1 MIGIIMAGGKGTRL
15 APMTK
20 VINKHLLPVFDK
32 PMIYYPLT
40 TLLAAGLKEIIVI
53 TNPGDIESFR
63 LLLGSG
69 ENFDCKISFL
79 EQEEAG
85 GIPQGL
91 LLTEK
96 KYSGEKVAL
105 ILGDNLLI
113 GKGLGRDLSE
123 FSNVS
128 GSVIF
133 GSVVRDPSAYGVA
146 VLNSAGKVIDLTEK
160 PRNSLS
166 NVAIPGL
173 YFFDESCFN
182 RAASLRPSQRGEL
195 EIIDLLKSYKEDDS
209 LEVRMLERGSTW
221 LDCGN
226 PEQLHDASSLIRVL
240 QERQGLEYGNPT
252 DITIHYE

>member
-40 TLLAAGLKEIIVI
+40 TLLAAGLKEITVI

-63 LLLGSG
+63 SLLGAG
-69 ENFDCKISFL
+69 KDFDCQINYL

-91 LLTEK
+91 LLSEK
-96 KYSGEKVAL
+96 MYSGEKVAL

-123 FSNVS
+123 FMNVS

-133 GSVVRDPSAYGVA
+133 GSVVRDPQAYGVA
-146 VLNSAGKVIDLTEK
+146 VLNSAGKVINLTEK
-160 PRNSLS
+160 PKESIS
-166 NVAIPGL
+166 NIAIPGL
-173 YFFDESCFN
+173 YFFDESCFS
-182 RAASLRPSQRGEL
+182 RAASLEPSQRGEL
-195 EIIDLLKSYKEDDS
+195 EVIDLLKSYKEDGS

-252 DITIHYE
+252 DISIHHE

>member
-1 MIGIIMAGGKGTRL
+1 MAGGKGTRL

-40 TLLAAGLKEIIVI
+40 TLLAAGLKEITII
-53 TNPGDIESFR
+53 TNPGDIKSFR
-63 LLLGSG
+63 SLLGSG
-69 ENFDCKISFL
+69 KDFGCQISYL

-96 KYSGEKVAL
+96 IYSGEKVAL

-113 GKGLGRDLSE
+113 GKGLGRDLNE
-123 FSNVS
+123 FMNVS

-146 VLNSAGKVIDLTEK
+146 VLNSIGKVIELIEK
-160 PRNSLS
+160 PVVPIS
-166 NVAIPGL
+166 NIAIPGL
-173 YFFDESCFN
+173 YFFDESCFS
-182 RAASLRPSQRGEL
+182 RSGELKPSQRGEL
-195 EIIDLLKSYKEDDS
+195 EVIDLLKSYQEDIS
-209 LEVRMLERGSTW
+209 LELKMLERGSTW
-221 LDCGN
+221 LDCGT
-226 PEQLHDASSLIRVL
+226 PEQLQDASELVRLL
-240 QERQGLEYGNPT
+240 QARQGMDYGNPS
-252 DITIHYE
+252 DISAIEK

>member
-40 TLLAAGLKEIIVI
+40 TLLAAGLKEITII

-63 LLLGSG
+63 SLLGTG
-69 ENFDCKISFL
+69 EDFDCQISFL

-113 GKGLGRDLSE
+113 GKGLGRDLNE
-123 FSNVS
+123 YLNVS

-146 VLNSAGKVIDLTEK
+146 VINPIGKVIDIIEK
-160 PRNSLS
+160 PKDNIS

-173 YFFDESCFN
+173 YFFDESCFG
-182 RAASLRPSQRGEL
+182 RAATLKPSKRGEL
-195 EIIDLLKSYKEDDS
+195 EITDLLKSYKADES

-221 LDCGN
+221 LDCGT
-226 PEQLHDASSLIRVL
+226 PEQLQEASELIRLL
-240 QERQGLEYGNPT
+240 QDRQGMDYGNPA
-252 DITIHYE
+252 DISAIER